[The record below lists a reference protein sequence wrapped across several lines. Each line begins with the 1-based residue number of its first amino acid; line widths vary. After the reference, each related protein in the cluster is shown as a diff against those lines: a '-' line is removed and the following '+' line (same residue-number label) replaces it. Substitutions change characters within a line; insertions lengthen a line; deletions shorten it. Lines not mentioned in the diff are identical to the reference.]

1 MCHYLTSNRQFSL
14 LAAPLPLSA
23 VPPPQS
29 AESSRLWVFYYCEL
43 PKYFYISTELF
54 SGTNLFSV
62 YWHGHG
68 GQGDSKPSQVRLWKR
83 DKWGC
88 WGRSYSSY
96 TQNVCYNWLYK
107 WYNQTR
113 WHHKTYVSHF
123 LKKKKFSTWIFESLS
138 NHNVRCDKNG
148 LYYYPKNK
156 LLRVL
161 LHSICNIFK
170 HCVCLSIAQ
179 RIEALLLWP
188 IIYSSLSRKVHI
200 RLVTVEYK
208 FLSDKTFIVL
218 IWFLKS

>member
-170 HCVCLSIAQ
+170 HCVDMFKYCSKNWSFAFVAYNLFKLVS
-179 RIEALLLWP
+179 E
-188 IIYSSLSRKVHI
+188 SSHKTGYRGIQIFI
-200 RLVTVEYK
+200 RQNFYC
-208 FLSDKTFIVL
+208 FNL
-218 IWFLKS
+218 IS

>member
-54 SGTNLFSV
+54 FGTNLFSV
-62 YWHGHG
+62 YWHRHG

-88 WGRSYSSY
+88 WGWSYSSY

-107 WYNQTR
+107 WHNLTR
-113 WHHKTYVSHF
+113 SQNLRFSF
-123 LKKKKFSTWIFESLS
+123 LKKIFSTWIFEFESLF
-138 NHNVRCDKNG
+138 NHDVRYVIKW
-148 LYYYPKNK
+148 
-156 LLRVL
+156 V
-161 LHSICNIFK
+161 I
-170 HCVCLSIAQ
+170 
-179 RIEALLLWP
+179 
-188 IIYSSLSRKVHI
+188 
-200 RLVTVEYK
+200 
-208 FLSDKTFIVL
+208 FLSENQSIGSIVIFDL
-218 IWFLKS
+218 QYIQTLCMFK

>member
-54 SGTNLFSV
+54 FGTNLFSV

-88 WGRSYSSY
+88 WGWSYSSY

-107 WYNQTR
+107 WHNLTR

-123 LKKKKFSTWIFESLS
+123 SAHE
-138 NHNVRCDKNG
+138 
-148 LYYYPKNK
+148 Y
-156 LLRVL
+156 LRVCPNDRYVIKL
-161 LHSICNIFK
+161 GHIINIRKTKYWEYCCIRFYLQYIQTLCMFK
-170 HCVCLSIAQ
+170 
-179 RIEALLLWP
+179 
-188 IIYSSLSRKVHI
+188 
-200 RLVTVEYK
+200 
-208 FLSDKTFIVL
+208 
-218 IWFLKS
+218 

>member
-54 SGTNLFSV
+54 FGTNLFSV

-123 LKKKKFSTWIFESLS
+123 LKKKNSAHE
-138 NHNVRCDKNG
+138 
-148 LYYYPKNK
+148 Y
-156 LLRVL
+156 LRVCPT
-161 LHSICNIFK
+161 IMFVVIKMGYIIIRKTNYCEYCCIRF
-170 HCVCLSIAQ
+170 A
-179 RIEALLLWP
+179 
-188 IIYSSLSRKVHI
+188 IYSN
-200 RLVTVEYK
+200 
-208 FLSDKTFIVL
+208 IVYV
-218 IWFLKS
+218 